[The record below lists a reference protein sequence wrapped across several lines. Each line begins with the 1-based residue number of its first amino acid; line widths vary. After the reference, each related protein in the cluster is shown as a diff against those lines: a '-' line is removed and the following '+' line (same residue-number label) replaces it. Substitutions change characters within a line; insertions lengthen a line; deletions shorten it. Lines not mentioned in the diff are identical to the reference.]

1 MIFQGLFNCLDLY
14 FEGIQEFYN
23 TIDIFFHEKI
33 NDYLK
38 KKNLKDLSYNN
49 VQHEILLVLKEELMK
64 IGFNQEKIDNYF
76 QEVLLIKQEG
86 SFEEIT
92 STLKIYSREFS
103 PIVYELFLEQ
113 IIDYLVESKSALI
126 ILNLKYKGFFPT
138 EFILELR
145 NLKKLIQESPDKLEN
160 LRKYVHIQGKIVEK
174 FLDNKKKIEI
184 LEDLKDPRDKLQL
197 VYSIFRIIDFFHL
210 LNEFDFSHIKTYLE
224 KNIEEWL
231 TSFPL
236 ITLRNPDLYFCG
248 IYLANH
254 LNIKIDIEKVNNFL
268 LTLFEECIDEF
279 EAPLF
284 EATDRLYYFLKSTEI
299 VKLWL
304 DDEKIGHLIKDD
316 PRMLEPNYFK
326 DFETSQLVVILKIY
340 ALLGVSQK
348 IETQKI
354 EAIYDEIEMRV
365 TPGGIKQYRDG
376 FVTSESTYYVLFVN
390 YMRNTLEKLKD
401 YVLLDSIVPRIYRN
415 LEFLDFSGDTNFD
428 LVSELFYSCES
439 LKLFNC
445 IETKHMIHHL
455 AKYLFPEE
463 VVNKIISSEGMAQ
476 VSPHLRH
483 YKVNKVTGE
492 TIY

>member
-1 MIFQGLFNCLDLY
+1 MDLY
-14 FEGIQEFYN
+14 FESMPEFYN

-38 KKNLKDLSYNN
+38 KKNLKDLNYNSA
-49 VQHEILLVLKEELMK
+49 QQEILFILKEELMK
-64 IGFNQEKIDNYF
+64 IGFKQEKIENYF
-76 QEVLLIKQEG
+76 QEELLVKQEG
-86 SFEEIT
+86 HFEEIT
-92 STLKIYSREFS
+92 SMLKIYSKEFS

-113 IIDYLVESKSALI
+113 IIDYLVESKAALI

-145 NLKKLIQESPDKLEN
+145 NLKKLIQESPEKVEN
-160 LRKYVHIQGKIVEK
+160 LRKYIYIQEKITEK

-197 VYSIFRIIDFFHL
+197 VYSIYRIIDFFHL
-210 LNEFDFSHIKTYLE
+210 QNEFDFSHIKTYLE
-224 KNIEEWL
+224 KTIEEWL

-248 IYLANH
+248 IYLASH
-254 LNIKIDIEKVNNFL
+254 LNIKIDKEKINSFL
-268 LTLFEECIDEF
+268 LNLFEEGIDEF

-304 DDEKIGHLIKDD
+304 DDEKIAKLIKED
-316 PRMLEPNYFK
+316 PKILEPNYFK

-340 ALLGVSQK
+340 ALLGLSQK
-348 IETQKI
+348 IESQKI
-354 EAIYDEIEMRV
+354 EAIYDEIEMRI
-365 TPGGIKQYRDG
+365 TPEGIKQYRDG

-390 YMRNTLEKLKD
+390 YMRNTLDKLKD
-401 YVLLDSIVPRIYRN
+401 YDLLGSIVPRIYRN

-445 IETKHMIHHL
+445 IETKHMIYHL
-455 AKYLFPEE
+455 AKYLFPEK
-463 VVNKIISSEGMAQ
+463 VVSKIMASESMTQ
-476 VSPHLRH
+476 ISPHLRH
-483 YKVNKVTGE
+483 YKVNKITGE